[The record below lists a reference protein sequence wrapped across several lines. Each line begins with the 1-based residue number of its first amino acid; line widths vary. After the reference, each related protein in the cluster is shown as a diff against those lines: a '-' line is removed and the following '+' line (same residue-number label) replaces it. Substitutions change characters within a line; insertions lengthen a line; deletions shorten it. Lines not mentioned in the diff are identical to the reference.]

1 MQVIPVMPF
10 VATYVLLLQTAAF
23 SSKLVRLVY
32 RTSHSLRITQKSGVV
47 LAPTGDFVRR
57 DLKISKR
64 FVFGE
69 YLLDA
74 MTQRVSG
81 YNQQAL
87 K

>member
-57 DLKISKR
+57 DLYLKALRIWRIS
-64 FVFGE
+64 
-69 YLLDA
+69 
-74 MTQRVSG
+74 SG
-81 YNQQAL
+81 RDGAASIWI
-87 K
+87 